1 MGCDKAL
8 KPVWVREGDD
18 EVEALSVNIFVT
30 NMSIRCVVAYGCQEN
45 QSSEKKYNFWKY
57 LDEEVTI
64 ANNTESGLVLQFDG
78 NLWAGNKIIPG
89 DPRVQNKNGK
99 MFEDF
104 LLRHPHLT
112 VVNSLPICQGSITR
126 SRSKD
131 GKTGEKKK
139 CAGFFFRSLLSYSSL
154 R

>member
-1 MGCDKAL
+1 MLGNVLYEAFVENTRRINKVSYCLDK
-8 KPVWVREGDD
+8 
-18 EVEALSVNIFVT
+18 SVI
-30 NMSIRCVVAYGCQEN
+30 C
-45 QSSEKKYNFWKY
+45 
-57 LDEEVTI
+57 VTI
-64 ANNTESGLVLQFDG
+64 KNVEPFLHNIYPKATGH
-78 NLWAGNKIIPG
+78 
-89 DPRVQNKNGK
+89 PRVQNKNGK